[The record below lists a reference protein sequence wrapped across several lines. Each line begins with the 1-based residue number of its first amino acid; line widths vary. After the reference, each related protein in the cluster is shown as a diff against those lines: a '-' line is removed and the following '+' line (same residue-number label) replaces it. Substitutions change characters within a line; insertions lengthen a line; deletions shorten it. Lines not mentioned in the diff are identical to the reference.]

1 MWVGTVVRCMMEEEA
16 AAVSDVAAVVVV
28 VLEVD
33 EMGLEE
39 AAEDEVTVHGVIEEV
54 DSSNEGGIH
63 PVNAE
68 VQTFDSLTIIVRKTR
83 EKFRV

>member
-1 MWVGTVVRCMMEEEA
+1 MWVGTVVRSMMEEEA
-16 AAVSDVAAVVVV
+16 AVSDVVVVV

-68 VQTFDSLTIIVRKTR
+68 VQTFDSLTIIVGKTR